1 MIKFW
6 KRQRSPAPSATAA
19 KATDRPDP
27 ANSPAVPQAAAAKPA
42 RAGCWGWLTAGAAGS
57 SMDSS
62 GLGGGL
68 DDGGGGE

>member
-6 KRQRSPAPSATAA
+6 KRQRGPKPSATAA
-19 KATDRPDP
+19 KETDRPDP
-27 ANSPAVPQAAAAKPA
+27 TDSPAVPQAAAAKPA
-42 RAGCWGWLTAGAAGS
+42 RSGCWGWLTAGATG

>member
-19 KATDRPDP
+19 KEADNPNP
-27 ANSPAVPQAAAAKPA
+27 ANSPAVPKAAAAKPA

-57 SMDSS
+57 GSMDSS

-68 DDGGGGE
+68 DDGGGE

>member
-6 KRQRSPAPSATAA
+6 KRQRNSAPSATAA
-19 KATDRPDP
+19 KESDCPDP
-27 ANSPAVPQAAAAKPA
+27 TDSPAVPQASAAKPA
-42 RAGCWGWLTAGAAGS
+42 RAGCWGWLTAGATGS

-68 DDGGGGE
+68 DDGGGE